1 MKPSEKAI
9 LDVLRKSTLAYLS
22 EVEYAGIEKA
32 VERTGILNLTGVAK
46 SVLVNAV
53 QKHGGGSHDQ
63 STHGNWANTGE
74 GDFDESEHYDKLN
87 SAYQKKY
94 DKISE
99 DELYGL
105 ESYIEAGGLAI
116 NASLRKGNKEK
127 GNKDLELAIDVL
139 DKTIEEAPVLFGDKN
154 LYRVMSDKVLAR
166 IKEGDLITDK
176 GYLSTTK
183 INLIDDESTRE
194 QLSEISPTKDTV
206 AVILPN
212 EKQNGKGFSVETW
225 ADVAGR
231 ATEVTDSEQ
240 EILLPRSTPLK
251 FLGYTKEDVFRDEG
265 KPVKIRVAIFQR
277 MD

>member
-1 MKPSEKAI
+1 MKSSEKAI
-9 LDVLRKSTLAYLS
+9 LGVLRQSTLAYLS
-22 EVEYAGIEKA
+22 DVEFAGIEKA
-32 VERTGILNLTGVAK
+32 IERNGILNLTGVPRL
-46 SVLVNAV
+46 VLVSAV
-53 QKHGGGSHDQ
+53 QKHAQHDQ

-74 GDFDESEHYDKLN
+74 GDFDELEHYDKLN

-94 DKISE
+94 KNIKE
-99 DELYGL
+99 DEIYGL
-105 ESYIEAGGLAI
+105 ETYIETGGLEM

-127 GNKDLELAIDVL
+127 GNKDLQLAIDVL

-154 LYRVMSDKVLAR
+154 LYRVYSDKVLA
-166 IKEGDLITDK
+166 KMQEGDLVTDK

-183 INLIDDESTRE
+183 INLIDDESTRD
-194 QLSEISPTKDTV
+194 QLSEISETKDTV

-212 EKQNGKGFSVETW
+212 KNKNGKGFSVETW

-231 ATEVTDSEQ
+231 ATEITDSEQ

-251 FLGYTKEDVFRDEG
+251 FLGYTKEDVPREEG
-265 KPVKIRVAIFQR
+265 KAKKIKVAIFQR